1 VASDVIYRAAHVPL
15 LLHTLQALVCGL
27 ERQRGHRRTK
37 KVATTALVAFDKRGR
52 EGVETFLK
60 AAAAAGSGLTVRHV
74 SAAEMPPGARFT
86 HFGCVVLTAS
96 RDGASAAGSSSG
108 APAVDAPEQA
118 RRTPAS
124 AGGTLSEPP
133 RRPGLELAPHA
144 DGKQCGAPA
153 LSLAAVAAAKG
164 GLKPTGLDRC
174 QTAGARLDPG
184 GSGQFL
190 YRNFDGLAAPGETS
204 EGEVLVALFEA
215 HISARNH
222 SNLAGV
228 DKEAPPT
235 ARLAPAVAALPF
247 LPAPPPLLANAAPA
261 TAAATVAT
269 AAPPA
274 ADWAALAAA
283 CPAAHFVD
291 ATKLQQRAP
300 KSAKTFAMDCLNG
313 EYT

>member
-1 VASDVIYRAAHVPL
+1 VA
-15 LLHTLQALVCGL
+15 
-27 ERQRGHRRTK
+27 
-37 KVATTALVAFDKRGR
+37 
-52 EGVETFLK
+52 
-60 AAAAAGSGLTVRHV
+60 
-74 SAAEMPPGARFT
+74 
-86 HFGCVVLTAS
+86 LTAS
-96 RDGASAAGSSSG
+96 HDGASAAGSSSG
-108 APAVDAPEQA
+108 APADDAPEQ
-118 RRTPAS
+118 

-133 RRPGLELAPHA
+133 RRPGLELTPHA

-153 LSLAAVAAAKG
+153 LSLAAVAAVKG

-204 EGEVLVALFEA
+204 EGKVLVALFEA

-222 SNLAGV
+222 SDLPGA

-235 ARLAPAVAALPF
+235 ARLAPAVAVLPF
-247 LPAPPPLLANAAPA
+247 LPAPPPPPHLANAA
-261 TAAATVAT
+261 TAAATAAT

-300 KSAKTFAMDCLNG
+300 KSARTFAMDCLNG